1 MIKCSY
7 RYIKHV
13 IDAQKLLED
22 FDNRFLLVSQR
33 KYNGKIVDG
42 KVITPEGVTVTVQ
55 ILTDRSEPVIDKN
68 TGEIMDDNVY
78 ETFDATILGAS
89 YPLPLKKGDIVS
101 LLNFA
106 TDNSYYVDFNLI
118 LRFKGIKKVE
128 D

>member
-1 MIKCSY
+1 
-7 RYIKHV
+7 
-13 IDAQKLLED
+13 
-22 FDNRFLLVSQR
+22 
-33 KYNGKIVDG
+33 
-42 KVITPEGVTVTVQ
+42 
-55 ILTDRSEPVIDKN
+55 
-68 TGEIMDDNVY
+68 MDDNVY

>member
-1 MIKCSY
+1 MIKRSY

-33 KYNGKIVDG
+33 RYNGKIVDG

-55 ILTDRSEPVIDKN
+55 ILTDRSEPVIDKT

-78 ETFDATILGAS
+78 ETFDATIIGAS

-101 LLNFA
+101 LFNFE

>member
-1 MIKCSY
+1 MIKRSY

-33 KYNGKIVDG
+33 RYNGKIVDG

-55 ILTDRSEPVIDKN
+55 ILTDRSEPVIDKT
-68 TGEIMDDNVY
+68 TGEIMDNNVY
-78 ETFDATILGAS
+78 ETFDATIIGAS

-101 LLNFA
+101 LFNFE

>member
-1 MIKCSY
+1 MIKRSY

-33 KYNGKIVDG
+33 RYNGKIVDC

-55 ILTDRSEPVIDKN
+55 ILTDRSEPVIDKT

-78 ETFDATILGAS
+78 ETFDATIIGAS

-101 LLNFA
+101 LFNFE